1 MAFNKK
7 ARLRDNIEAIRLVF
21 SLDREKRQAT
31 PAEREILEAY
41 CGFGGI
47 KAVLSPA
54 DKPEDIQ
61 QWTKTDSE
69 LFPLVTEL
77 HEVLRS
83 ESKDTAEYNR
93 YVSSLK
99 NSVLSA
105 FYTPPKV
112 VDALA
117 AALKESGVEPV
128 RLLDPSAGTGIFSEA
143 IRQMTPG
150 CEATQFEKD
159 MLTGKILSHLNPTE
173 NVRIVGFENIEQRY
187 NGYFD
192 VAASNIPFGD
202 MRVFDPA
209 YSNAKDNAHRQAS
222 GTIHNYFFMKSVD
235 CVREGGLVAFIT
247 SQGVLNSEAN
257 RPVREWL
264 MQQCEPVSA
273 VRFPNNLFTDHAG
286 TEVGSDLIILQKKA
300 PGGELSERQHD
311 FINSRKLS
319 NGISVNNLFQTFN
332 RVIHDRVK
340 VGTDPYGKPAME
352 FTHSGGVGAI
362 ASELRGMLRE
372 DFSKHLDVEL
382 YRQHALQVE
391 QSEAQSR
398 DYVPT
403 AQDWQE
409 MGELME
415 QAREKN
421 RESFMQATP
430 EDYEQEQQNE
440 SASDLNPLWQAD
452 ELNPFWQTLEDD
464 WFPEEKEFRNKE
476 EQTVAETL
484 PKEDDPAITKEVPPE
499 IQAKPV
505 QSGIQT
511 SLNFDFSDPVPPPA
525 QTNEPTTEAKAV
537 ESAYSINNQPLISLY
552 DLFGLSEEERTQ
564 TKPRN
569 SRSRRRM
576 EIPQPKVKQQRKSS
590 KKEEDRPLE
599 WREELMLEARKKRQ
613 EAERQVKAE
622 NKADTQTA
630 YPVADARREEQLE
643 RLKQE
648 MEREERMK
656 PVPFAVP
663 EQGLPKHY
671 KEGSLVTNDD
681 NRIGYLRDI
690 NGFRPMFHPLELSPR
705 QQKRASLYIEIR
717 DTYHHLYLNE
727 ADTLRENPAL
737 RQMLNRL
744 YDDFT
749 EKFGNLNDPK
759 NLDLIKM
766 DAGGREILS
775 LERYREGKAVKA
787 DIFERPVAFNAN
799 EITHT
804 DNARDALAA
813 SLNKH
818 GTVNLEYMA
827 SLTGGTEESLLT
839 ELKGRVYF
847 NPLVGGYEVA
857 DKFIAGNV
865 VSKADEVQKFIDT
878 HPGHEAA
885 KESLVALQEAAPKPI
900 SFDELDFNFGERW
913 LPTGIYAAYASCLF
927 ETDVTV
933 TYASSRDE
941 FSLNARSRN
950 ANITEKYGVRSESRL
965 FDGVALMRHALHDT
979 TPEITKTVKQGDK
992 EVKVPDGQAIQLAN
1006 SKIDEMRNGF
1016 SDWLREQSPEFKDRL
1031 TTLYNSTFNCFA
1043 RPAYD
1048 GSHQTFPGLDLK
1060 ALGIDD
1066 LYRSQK
1072 DAVWMLKTNGG
1083 GICDHEVGAGKTLIM
1098 CAGAMEMKRLGLAN
1112 KPMIIALKANVHE
1125 IAQTFC
1131 TAYPNAKVLYP
1142 GKEDFTPAKRARIF
1156 NEMKNNN
1163 WDAVIMTHEQFG
1175 MIPQSPEVQ
1184 RDILQKEL
1192 DSVEENLE
1200 VLRNK
1205 GGEVSNFMRRGVE
1218 KRKTNLEARLKEI
1231 THQIDTRKDDAVD
1244 FRLMG
1249 VDHLFVDESHKFKN
1263 LTFTTR
1269 HDRVAGLGNSDG
1281 SQRALNMLFAVRT
1294 IQDRTGKDLGATF
1307 LSGTTISNSLTEL
1320 YLLFK
1325 YLRPKELERQGIN
1338 TFDAWAAIFAKKTKD
1353 YEFSVT
1359 NQIVQKERF
1368 RYFIKVPELAAFYS
1382 EITDFRTAK
1391 DIGIDRPEKNEIL
1404 HNIPPTPDQQDF
1416 IQKLMIFA
1424 KTGDATVLGR
1434 EPLTDSEDK
1443 ARMLIATDYARKMSL
1458 DMRLIDPQK
1467 YGDDIDNKA
1476 NHAAAVIAGYYKKY
1490 DAQKGTQ
1497 FVFSDLGT
1505 YKPDVWNPYS
1515 EIKNKLVTQYG
1526 IPPSEIRF
1534 IQEAGTEKSRK
1545 AMIKDMNEGK
1555 IRVLFG
1561 STEMLGTGV
1570 NAQQRCVAV
1579 HHLDQPWRPS
1589 DLTQRDGRA
1598 IRKGN
1603 EVAKLHADNK
1613 VDIILYAVEKSLDA
1627 YKFGL
1632 LHNKQLFI
1640 NQLKSNNMGNRT
1652 IDEGSMDEKSGMN
1665 FSEYV
1670 AILSGN
1676 TELLEKARLEK
1687 KITALESERRAFMQ
1701 GKSSTRF
1708 KLEDI
1713 MKSVESNKGF
1723 ITRIG
1728 KDVEAFNARVQVV
1741 DGTRLNPVKLD
1752 GFQPTDP
1759 VSIGKKLNEIADK
1772 ARTHGLSEP
1781 IGSLYGFTL
1790 LVKSETTVKDGFDL
1804 VQNRFF
1810 IKGEGEILYNYNH
1823 GHLAADP
1830 KTAAQNFLNAL
1841 DTMPALLEK
1850 YKTDNEKLMKDVPTL
1865 KAVVESPWKKEDEL
1879 KALKAEMTVME
1890 RKIEASLK
1898 PIEQSVGIMA
1908 GVPKEENKFVPMPD
1922 NLKNINALLGERAV
1936 IVRPSHGTP
1945 EKKGFKI

>member
-7 ARLRDNIEAIRLVF
+7 ARLQDNIEAIHLVF
-21 SLDREKRQAT
+21 SLDKEGRQAT
-31 PAEREILEAY
+31 PAERETLEAY

-47 KAVLSPA
+47 KAVLNPA
-54 DKPEDIQ
+54 DRPEDVQ
-61 QWTKTDSE
+61 HWTKTDSE
-69 LFPLVTEL
+69 LFPLVSEL
-77 HEVLRS
+77 HGVLRS
-83 ESKDTAEYNR
+83 GSENTAEYNR

-117 AALKESGVEPV
+117 AALKESGIEPV
-128 RLLDPSAGTGIFSEA
+128 RLLDPSAGTGVFSA
-143 IRQMTPG
+143 AVRLLNPC
-150 CEATQFEKD
+150 CETTQFEKD
-159 MLTGKILSHLNPTE
+159 MLTGKILSHLNPTG
-173 NVRIVGFENIEQRY
+173 NVRVEGFENIEPRY

-202 MRVFDPA
+202 VRVFDPA
-209 YSNAKDNAHRQAS
+209 YSNAKDDAHRQAN
-222 GTIHNYFFMKSVD
+222 GTIHNYFFMKGVD

-247 SQGVLNSEAN
+247 SQGVLNAETN

-264 MQQCEPVSA
+264 MERCEPVSA

-286 TEVGSDLIILQKKA
+286 TEVGSDLIILQRKTQHV
-300 PGGELSERQHD
+300 GFSQRQQD
-311 FINSRKLS
+311 FVDSRKLS
-319 NGISVNNLFQTFN
+319 NGISVGNLFQTFD
-332 RVIHDRVK
+332 RVIHDNVK

-362 ASELRGMLRE
+362 AAELRGMLRE
-372 DFSKHLDVEL
+372 DFSQYLDLEL
-382 YRQHALQVE
+382 YRQHVPQVE
-391 QSEAQSR
+391 QSAAQSMS
-398 DYVPT
+398 YEPKVET
-403 AQDWQE
+403 QE
-409 MGELME
+409 STQRSE
-415 QAREKN
+415 A
-421 RESFMQATP
+421 
-430 EDYEQEQQNE
+430 
-440 SASDLNPLWQAD
+440 
-452 ELNPFWQTLEDD
+452 
-464 WFPEEKEFRNKE
+464 
-476 EQTVAETL
+476 
-484 PKEDDPAITKEVPPE
+484 PPE
-499 IQAKPV
+499 KIEIETV
-505 QSGIQT
+505 QPGIQT
-511 SLNFDFSDPVPPPA
+511 SFTFDFSDPVPPPA
-525 QTNEPTTEAKAV
+525 QSKEPTAKVKAV
-537 ESAYSINNQPLISLY
+537 EPAYSINNQPLISLY
-552 DLFGLSEEERTQ
+552 DLFGLSAEERAQ
-564 TKPRN
+564 VKPKSNRP
-569 SRSRRRM
+569 RRRM
-576 EIPQPKVKQQRKSS
+576 EIPQS
-590 KKEEDRPLE
+590 KTGKREQKPQAPLD
-599 WREELMLEARKKRQ
+599 WREELMLQSRQ
-613 EAERQVKAE
+613 KEQQAKQEPTV
-622 NKADTQTA
+622 
-630 YPVADARREEQLE
+630 YPVANARKEEQLE
-643 RLKQE
+643 NLKRE
-648 MEREERMK
+648 MEREEQTK
-656 PVPFAVP
+656 PVPFVLP

-671 KEGSLVTNDD
+671 KEGSLVTDAD
-681 NRIGYLRDI
+681 NRIGYLRDL
-690 NGFRPMFHPLELSPR
+690 NGFRPMFHPLELLPR

-787 DIFERPVAFNAN
+787 DIFERPVAFNTQ
-799 EITHT
+799 EITHA

-818 GTVNLEYMA
+818 GMVDLGYMA
-827 SLTGGTEESLLT
+827 SLTGGTEENLLM
-839 ELKGRVYF
+839 ELKGKVYF
-847 NPLVGGYEVA
+847 NPLVGGYEIA

-865 VSKADEVQKFIDT
+865 ISKADEVQKFIDR
-878 HPGHEAA
+878 HPDHEAA
-885 KESLVALQEAAPKPI
+885 GESLAALREAIPKPI
-900 SFDELDFNFGERW
+900 AFDDLDFNFGERW
-913 LPTGIYAAYASCLF
+913 IPTGIYAAYASYLF
-927 ETDVTV
+927 ETDVKV
-933 TYASSRDE
+933 TYATSRDE
-941 FSLNARSRN
+941 FSIHASGKNAKIWDQY
-950 ANITEKYGVRSESRL
+950 AVRSENRL
-965 FDGVALMRHALHDT
+965 FDGIALMRHALHDT
-979 TPEITKTVKQGDK
+979 TPDITKTVMVGER

-1031 TTLYNSTFNCFA
+1031 ADLYNRMFNCFV
-1043 RPAYD
+1043 RPEYD
-1048 GSHQTFPGLDLK
+1048 GSHQVFPGLDLK

-1066 LYRSQK
+1066 LYKSQK

-1098 CAGAMEMKRLGLAN
+1098 CCGSMEMKRLGLAN

-1163 WDAVIMTHEQFG
+1163 WDAVILTHDQFG
-1175 MIPQSPEVQ
+1175 MIPQSPEIQ

-1200 VLRNK
+1200 VLRNQ
-1205 GGEVSNFMRRGVE
+1205 GREVSNYMLKGCQ
-1218 KRKTNLEARLKEI
+1218 KRQANLEARLKGI
-1231 THQIDTRKDDAVD
+1231 AHQIENRKDDAVD
-1244 FRLMG
+1244 FRRMG
-1249 VDHLFVDESHKFKN
+1249 IDHLFVDESHKFKN

-1269 HDRVAGLGNSDG
+1269 HDRVAGLGNSEG

-1294 IQDRTGKDLGATF
+1294 IQDRMGKDLGATF

-1325 YLRPKELERQGIN
+1325 YLRPNELERQGIN

-1404 HNIPPTPDQQDF
+1404 HNIPPTPDQQEF
-1416 IQKLMIFA
+1416 IQKLMAFA
-1424 KTGDATVLGR
+1424 KTGDATILGR
-1434 EPLTDSEDK
+1434 EPLSESEEK
-1443 ARMLIATDYARKMSL
+1443 AKMLIATDYARKMSL

-1467 YGDDIDNKA
+1467 YGDHIDNKA
-1476 NHAAAVIAGYYKKY
+1476 SHCAAVIAGYYKTY
-1490 DAQKGTQ
+1490 SSEKGTQ

-1505 YKPDVWNPYS
+1505 YKPDIWNPYS

-1545 AMIKDMNEGK
+1545 AIIKDMNEGK

-1570 NAQQRCVAV
+1570 NAQKRCVAV
-1579 HHLDQPWRPS
+1579 HHLDAPWRPS
-1589 DLTQRDGRA
+1589 DLEQRDGRA

-1603 EVAKLHADNK
+1603 EVAKLYADNK
-1613 VDIILYAVEKSLDA
+1613 VNVVIYAVEKSLDA

-1640 NQLKSNNMGNRT
+1640 NQLKNNNMGCRT

-1687 KITALESERRAFMQ
+1687 KIASLESERQAFVR
-1701 GKSSTRF
+1701 GKSSTRY
-1708 KLEDI
+1708 KLEGI
-1713 MKSVESNKGF
+1713 MQTVETNKSF
-1723 ITRIG
+1723 IARIS
-1728 KDVEAFNARVQVV
+1728 KDVESFNARVQIAP

-1752 GFQPTDP
+1752 GFAAADP
-1759 VSIGKKLNEIADK
+1759 VSVGKKLNEIADK

-1823 GHLAADP
+1823 GHMATDP
-1830 KTAAQNFLNAL
+1830 KTAANNFLNAL

-1865 KAVVESPWKKEDEL
+1865 KAVVESLWKKEDEL
-1879 KALKAEMTVME
+1879 KGLKSEMAVME

-1898 PIEQSVGIMA
+1898 PIEQGIGIMA
-1908 GVPKEENKFVPMPD
+1908 DVPKEDTKSFQMPEG
-1922 NLKNINALLGERAV
+1922 LRAAKEVMGDRLV
-1936 IVRPSHGTP
+1936 IARSSHGVP
-1945 EKKGFKI
+1945 EKKGLKI

>member
-1 MAFNKK
+1 MA
-7 ARLRDNIEAIRLVF
+7 F
-21 SLDREKRQAT
+21 SLDKEGRQAT
-31 PAEREILEAY
+31 LAEREILEAY

-47 KAVLSPA
+47 KAVLNPA
-54 DKPEDIQ
+54 DKPEGLQ
-61 QWTKTDSE
+61 HWTKTDSE
-69 LFPLVTEL
+69 LFPMVTEL
-77 HEVLRS
+77 HDILRI
-83 ESKDTAEYNR
+83 EAGNTPQYNR

-117 AALKESGVEPV
+117 AALKESGIEPV
-128 RLLDPSAGTGIFSEA
+128 RLLDPSAGTGIFSSA
-143 IRQMTPG
+143 VRQMAPG
-150 CEATQFEKD
+150 CETTQFEKD
-159 MLTGKILSHLNPTE
+159 MLTGKILSHLNPTG
-173 NVRIVGFENIEQRY
+173 NIRIEGFENIEARY

-192 VAASNIPFGD
+192 VTASNIPFGD
-202 MRVFDPA
+202 VAVFDPA
-209 YSNAKDNAHRQAS
+209 YLHIKDPAHKLAS
-222 GTIHNYFFMKSVD
+222 GTIHNYFFMKGVD

-264 MQQCEPVSA
+264 MERCEPISA
-273 VRFPNNLFTDHAG
+273 IRFPNNLFTDHAG
-286 TEVGSDLIILQKKA
+286 TEVGSDLIILQRKTKH
-300 PGGELSERQHD
+300 GGFSERQRD
-311 FINSRKLS
+311 FIDSRKLS
-319 NGISVNNLFQTFN
+319 NGISVNNLFQTFD
-332 RVIHDRVK
+332 RVIHDEVK

-362 ASELRGMLRE
+362 ATELRGMLRE
-372 DFSKHLDVEL
+372 DFSQHLDIQ
-382 YRQHALQVE
+382 YYQSHAQKIT
-391 QSEAQSR
+391 AQSQ
-398 DYVPT
+398 P
-403 AQDWQE
+403 
-409 MGELME
+409 
-415 QAREKN
+415 QAL
-421 RESFMQATP
+421 ATEEIKP
-430 EDYEQEQQNE
+430 Q
-440 SASDLNPLWQAD
+440 LNPDESRFPD
-452 ELNPFWQTLEDD
+452 ELDPFWQAIEDH
-464 WFPEEKEFRNKE
+464 WFPDEKEFWNKE
-476 EQTVAETL
+476 EQTVAGTL
-484 PKEDDPAITKEVPPE
+484 PKEDYPAIKKEPTPG
-499 IQAKPV
+499 IQEKAV
-505 QSGIQT
+505 QPIIQT
-511 SLNFDFSDPVPPPA
+511 SLSFDFSDPVPPPA
-525 QTNEPTTEAKAV
+525 QSQEPATEAKAV
-537 ESAYSINNQPLISLY
+537 EPAYSINNQPLISLY
-552 DLFGLSEEERTQ
+552 DLFGLSAEERTQ
-564 TKPRN
+564 VKSR
-569 SRSRRRM
+569 SKRSRRRM
-576 EIPQPKVKQQRKSS
+576 EISQPKQSKRESKSG
-590 KKEEDRPLE
+590 EPLD
-599 WREELMLEARKKRQ
+599 WREELILQSRQ
-613 EAERQVKAE
+613 KEQQIKQESTV
-622 NKADTQTA
+622 
-630 YPVADARREEQLE
+630 YPVADARKEEQLE
-643 RLKQE
+643 NLKRE
-648 MEREERMK
+648 MEREERTK
-656 PVPFAVP
+656 PVPFVLP

-671 KEGSLVTNDD
+671 KEGSLVTDAD
-681 NRIGYLRDI
+681 NRIGYLRDL
-690 NGFRPMFHPLELSPR
+690 NGFRPMFHPLELLPR

-787 DIFERPVAFNAN
+787 DIFERPVAFNTN
-799 EITHT
+799 EITHA
-804 DNARDALAA
+804 DNAQDALAA

-839 ELKGRVYF
+839 ELKGKVYF
-847 NPLVGGYEVA
+847 NPLVGGYEIA

-865 VSKADEVQKFIDT
+865 ISKADEVQKFIDS

-885 KESLVALQEAAPKPI
+885 VESLAALREATPKPI
-900 SFDELDFNFGERW
+900 DFDDLDFNFGERW
-913 LPTGIYAAYASCLF
+913 IPAGIYTAYASYLF
-927 ETDVTV
+927 ETDVKV

-941 FSLNARSRN
+941 FSIHASGKNAKIWDQY
-950 ANITEKYGVRSESRL
+950 AVRSENRL

-979 TPEITKTVKQGDK
+979 TPDITKTIKQGDK

-1031 TTLYNSTFNCFA
+1031 ATLYNRTFNCFV
-1043 RPAYD
+1043 RPEYD
-1048 GSHQTFPGLDLK
+1048 GSHQVFPGLDLK

-1066 LYRSQK
+1066 LYKSQK

-1083 GICDHEVGAGKTLIM
+1083 GICDHEVGAGKTLVM
-1098 CAGAMEMKRLGLAN
+1098 CCGAMEMKRLGLAN

-1142 GKEDFTPAKRARIF
+1142 GKEDFSPAKRARIF

-1175 MIPQSPEVQ
+1175 MIPQSPEIQ

-1200 VLRNK
+1200 VLRNQ
-1205 GGEVSNFMRRGVE
+1205 GREVSNFMLKGCQ
-1218 KRKTNLEARLKEI
+1218 KRQANLEARLKAI
-1231 THQIDTRKDDAVD
+1231 THQIENRKDDAVD
-1244 FRLMG
+1244 FRRMG
-1249 VDHLFVDESHKFKN
+1249 IDHLFVDESHKFKN

-1281 SQRALNMLFAVRT
+1281 SQRALNMLFALRT

-1325 YLRPKELERQGIN
+1325 YLRPNELERQGIN

-1404 HNIPPTPDQQDF
+1404 HNIPPTPDQQEF

-1424 KTGDATVLGR
+1424 KTGDATILGR
-1434 EPLTDSEDK
+1434 EPLSESEEK
-1443 ARMLIATDYARKMSL
+1443 AKMLIATDYARKMSL
-1458 DMRLIDPQK
+1458 DMRLIDSQK
-1467 YGDDIDNKA
+1467 YGDHIDNKA
-1476 NHAAAVIAGYYKKY
+1476 SHCAAVIAGYYKTY
-1490 DAQKGTQ
+1490 TPQKGTQ

-1505 YKPDVWNPYS
+1505 YKPDSWNPYS

-1526 IPPSEIRF
+1526 IPPSEVRF

-1570 NAQQRCVAV
+1570 NAQKRCIAI
-1579 HHLDQPWRPS
+1579 HHLDAPWRPS
-1589 DLTQRDGRA
+1589 DLEQRDGRG

-1603 EVAKLHADNK
+1603 EIAKLYADNK
-1613 VDIILYAVEKSLDA
+1613 VNVVIYAVEKSLDA

-1640 NQLKSNNMGNRT
+1640 RQLKNNNMGSRT

-1687 KITALESERRAFMQ
+1687 RIASLESERQAFVR
-1701 GKSSTRF
+1701 GKSSTRW
-1708 KLEDI
+1708 KLDEI
-1713 MKSVESNKGF
+1713 MKSVEANNGF
-1723 ITRIG
+1723 ITRIS
-1728 KDVEAFNARVQVV
+1728 KDVEAFNARVQTAS
-1741 DGTRLNPVKLD
+1741 DGTRLNPVKLE
-1752 GFQPTDP
+1752 GFAATDP
-1759 VSIGKKLNEIADK
+1759 VSVGKKLNEIADK
-1772 ARTHGLSEP
+1772 ARTHGLSET

-1804 VQNRFF
+1804 IQNRFF

-1823 GHLAADP
+1823 GHLATDP
-1830 KTAAQNFLNAL
+1830 KTAANNFLNAL

-1865 KAVVESPWKKEDEL
+1865 RSVVESTWKKEDEL
-1879 KALKAEMTVME
+1879 KELKSEMAVME

-1908 GVPKEENKFVPMPD
+1908 GIPKEDAKPFQLPEE
-1922 NLKNINALLGERAV
+1922 LRAAKEVMGDRLV
-1936 IVRPSHGTP
+1936 IARPSHGAP

>member
-7 ARLRDNIEAIRLVF
+7 AHLQDNIEAIRIAF
-21 SLDREKRQAT
+21 DLDKEGRQAT
-31 PAEREILEAY
+31 PAERETLEAY
-41 CGFGGI
+41 SGFGGI

-54 DKPEDIQ
+54 DKPEDVQ

-69 LFPLVTEL
+69 LFPLVSQL
-77 HEVLRS
+77 HGVLRS
-83 ESKDTAEYNR
+83 GSENTAEYNR

-117 AALKESGVEPV
+117 AALKESGIEPV

-143 IRQMTPG
+143 VRQLNPG
-150 CEATQFEKD
+150 CETTQFEKD
-159 MLTGKILSHLNPTE
+159 LLTGKILSHLNPTE
-173 NVRIVGFENIEQRY
+173 TVRIEGFENIEQRY

-202 MRVFDPA
+202 VRVFDPA

-222 GTIHNYFFMKSVD
+222 GTIHNYFFMKGVD

-264 MQQCEPVSA
+264 MQQAEPVSV

-300 PGGELSERQHD
+300 PGGELSERQRD
-311 FINSRKLS
+311 FIECRKLS
-319 NGISVNNLFQTFN
+319 NGISVNNLFQNFD
-332 RVIHDRVK
+332 RVIHDNVK

-362 ASELRGMLRE
+362 AAELRGMLRE
-372 DFSKHLDVEL
+372 DFSRHLDIQL
-382 YRQHALQVE
+382 YQEH
-391 QSEAQSR
+391 SPEAHTRKSTHQL
-398 DYVPT
+398 
-403 AQDWQE
+403 DWE
-409 MGELME
+409 ENSPGIDDLFSAEDLAETTIGEN
-415 QAREKN
+415 QQR
-421 RESFMQATP
+421 
-430 EDYEQEQQNE
+430 EQQE
-440 SASDLNPLWQAD
+440 EPAPSDLNPLWQAD
-452 ELNPFWQTLEDD
+452 ELDPFWQALEDD
-464 WFPEEKEFRNKE
+464 WFPDEKKEDHPAIKE
-476 EQTVAETL
+476 EPT
-484 PKEDDPAITKEVPPE
+484 PE
-499 IQAKPV
+499 IQEKPV
-505 QSGIQT
+505 SPGVQT

-537 ESAYSINNQPLISLY
+537 EPAYNIQNQPLISLY
-552 DLFGLSEEERTQ
+552 DLFGLSAEERTQ
-564 TKPRN
+564 VKPKN
-569 SRSRRRM
+569 NRSRRRM
-576 EIPQPKVKQQRKSS
+576 EIPQPKATQQRKSS
-590 KKEEDRPLE
+590 KKDDDRPLE
-599 WREELMLEARKKRQ
+599 WREEIMLEARKKRQ
-613 EAERQVKAE
+613 EAERQANAGSNAE
-622 NKADTQTA
+622 TKTDPKPV
-630 YPVADARREEQLE
+630 YPVADARKEEQLE

-648 MEREERMK
+648 QEREERMK

-663 EQGLPKHY
+663 QQGLPKHY

-681 NRIGYLRDI
+681 NRIGYLRDV
-690 NGFRPMFHPLELSPR
+690 NGFRPMFHPLSLTVP
-705 QQKRASLYIEIR
+705 QGKRASLYIEIR

-744 YDDFT
+744 YDDFSG
-749 EKFGNLNDPK
+749 KFGNLNDPK

-775 LERYREGKAVKA
+775 LERYREGKAIKA
-787 DIFERPVAFNAN
+787 DIFERPVAFNSQ

-818 GTVNLEYMA
+818 GAVDLEYMA
-827 SLTGGTEESLLT
+827 SLTAGTEENLLA

-865 VSKADEVQKFIDT
+865 ISKADEVQQFIDR
-878 HPGHEAA
+878 HPDHEAA
-885 KESLVALQEAAPKPI
+885 KESLAALQEAAPKPI
-900 SFDELDFNFGERW
+900 DFDDLDFNFGERW
-913 LPTGIYAAYASCLF
+913 IPAGIYAAYASYLF
-927 ETDVTV
+927 ETDVKV

-941 FSLNARSRN
+941 FSLNAYSRN
-950 ANITEKYGVRSESRL
+950 ANITEKYGVRSENRL

-979 TPEITKTVKQGDK
+979 TPEITKTVMQDGK
-992 EVKVPDGQAIQLAN
+992 EVKIPDGEKIQLAN
-1006 SKIDEMRNGF
+1006 SKIDEIRNGF
-1016 SDWLREQSPEFKDRL
+1016 TDWLREQSPEFKDRL
-1031 TTLYNSTFNCFA
+1031 TTLYNRTFNCFA
-1043 RPAYD
+1043 RPEYD

-1066 LYRSQK
+1066 LYKSQK

-1142 GKEDFTPAKRARIF
+1142 GKEDFTPANRARIF

-1175 MIPQSPEVQ
+1175 MIPQSPEIQ

-1218 KRKTNLEARLKEI
+1218 KRKTNLEARLKGI
-1231 THQIDTRKDDAVD
+1231 AHQISTRKDDAVD
-1244 FRLMG
+1244 FRRMG

-1416 IQKLMIFA
+1416 IQKLMVFA

-1434 EPLTDSEDK
+1434 EPLTESEDK

-1476 NHAAAVIAGYYKKY
+1476 SHAAAVIAGYYKTY
-1490 DAQKGTQ
+1490 TAQKGTQ

-1505 YKPDVWNPYS
+1505 YKPDIWNPCS

-1545 AMIKDMNEGK
+1545 AMIAAMNEGK

-1570 NAQQRCVAV
+1570 NAQKRCVAV
-1579 HHLDQPWRPS
+1579 HHLDAPWRPS
-1589 DLTQRDGRA
+1589 DLEQRDGRA

-1613 VDIILYAVEKSLDA
+1613 VDVVIYAVEKSLDA

-1640 NQLKSNNMGNRT
+1640 NQLKNNNMGSRT

-1687 KITALESERRAFMQ
+1687 KITALESERRAFTQ
-1701 GKSSTRF
+1701 GKSSTRY
-1708 KLEDI
+1708 KLEEI
-1713 MKSVESNKGF
+1713 MKSVETNKGF
-1723 ITRIG
+1723 IARIG

-1741 DGTRLNPVKLD
+1741 DGVRLNPVKLD
-1752 GFQPTDP
+1752 GFAATDP

-1823 GHLAADP
+1823 GYLANDP
-1830 KTAAQNFLNAL
+1830 KTATANFLNAL

-1879 KALKAEMTVME
+1879 KALKAEMVVME

-1936 IVRPSHGTP
+1936 IVRPAHGMP

>member
-7 ARLRDNIEAIRLVF
+7 AHLQDNIEAIRIAF
-21 SLDREKRQAT
+21 DLDKEGRQAT
-31 PAEREILEAY
+31 RDERETLEAY
-41 CGFGGI
+41 SGFGGI

-54 DKPEDIQ
+54 DKPEDVQ
-61 QWTKTDSE
+61 QWTKTDCE
-69 LFPLVTEL
+69 LFPLVSEL
-77 HEVLRS
+77 HGVLRS
-83 ESKDTAEYNR
+83 GSENTAEYNR

-117 AALKESGVEPV
+117 TALKESGIEPV
-128 RLLDPSAGTGIFSEA
+128 RMLDPSAGTGIFSEA
-143 IRQMTPG
+143 VRQLNPQ
-150 CEATQFEKD
+150 CETTQFEKD
-159 MLTGKILSHLNPTE
+159 LLTGKILSHLNPTE
-173 NVRIVGFENIEQRY
+173 TVRIEGFENIEPRY

-192 VAASNIPFGD
+192 IAASNIPFGD
-202 MRVFDPA
+202 VRVFDPA

-222 GTIHNYFFMKSVD
+222 GTIHNYFFMKGVD

-257 RPVREWL
+257 RPVRKWL
-264 MQQCEPVSA
+264 MQHAEPVSV

-286 TEVGSDLIILQKKA
+286 TEVGSDLIILQKKT
-300 PGGELSERQHD
+300 PGGELSQRQQD

-319 NGISVNNLFQTFN
+319 NGISVNNLFQSFD
-332 RVIHDRVK
+332 RVIHDNVK

-362 ASELRGMLRE
+362 AAELRGMLRE
-372 DFSKHLDVEL
+372 DFSKHLDIQL
-382 YRQHALQVE
+382 YQEHSL
-391 QSEAQSR
+391 EAHTRKSAHQL
-398 DYVPT
+398 
-403 AQDWQE
+403 DWE
-409 MGELME
+409 ENSPGIDDLISAEDLTE
-415 QAREKN
+415 TTVGKN
-421 RESFMQATP
+421 KQ
-430 EDYEQEQQNE
+430 QEQQEEPAPN
-440 SASDLNPLWQAD
+440 ALNPLWQAD
-452 ELNPFWQTLEDD
+452 ELDPFRQALEDD
-464 WFPEEKEFRNKE
+464 WFPDNKKVVDKQ
-476 EQTVAETL
+476 EQTVAEAL
-484 PKEDDPAITKEVPPE
+484 PKEEPAQEIKEQTVPPG
-499 IQAKPV
+499 V
-505 QSGIQT
+505 QT
-511 SLNFDFSDPVPPPA
+511 SLNFDFPESVPPPA
-525 QTNEPTTEAKAV
+525 QTNAPTSEAKAV
-537 ESAYSINNQPLISLY
+537 EPAYSINNQPLISLY
-552 DLFGLSEEERTQ
+552 DLFGLSAEERTQ
-564 TKPRN
+564 TKSRN

-576 EIPQPKVKQQRKSS
+576 EIPQPKEKQQRKSS
-590 KKEEDRPLE
+590 KKEDGRAPLE
-599 WREELMLEARKKRQ
+599 WREEIMLEARKKRQ
-613 EAERQVKAE
+613 EAERQAKAGSNAE
-622 NKADTQTA
+622 GKTDPKPV
-630 YPVADARREEQLE
+630 YPVFDARKEEQLE
-643 RLKQE
+643 KLKE
-648 MEREERMK
+648 ETEREERMK

-681 NRIGYLRDI
+681 NRIGYLRDV
-690 NGFRPMFHPLELSPR
+690 NGFRPMFHPLSLTVA
-705 QQKRASLYIEIR
+705 QGKRASLYIEIR
-717 DTYHHLYLNE
+717 DTYHHLYLTE

-737 RQMLNRL
+737 RGMLNRL

-749 EKFGNLNDPK
+749 EKYGNLNDAK

-787 DIFERPVAFNAN
+787 DIFERPVAFNSR

-818 GTVNLEYMA
+818 GAVNLEYMA

-865 VSKADEVQKFIDT
+865 ISKADEVQKFIDN

-885 KESLVALQEAAPKPI
+885 KESLAALQEAIPKPI
-900 SFDELDFNFGERW
+900 AFDELDFNFGERW
-913 LPTGIYAAYASCLF
+913 LPTGIYAAYASYLF
-927 ETDVTV
+927 ETDVKV
-933 TYASSRDE
+933 NYASSRDE
-941 FSLNARSRN
+941 FSLNAYSRN
-950 ANITEKYGVRSESRL
+950 ANITEKYGVRSENRL

-979 TPEITKTVKQGDK
+979 TPEITKTVTRDGK
-992 EVKVPDGQAIQLAN
+992 EVKIPDGEKIQLAN
-1006 SKIDEMRNGF
+1006 SKIDEIRNGF

-1031 TTLYNSTFNCFA
+1031 TTLYNRTFNCFA
-1043 RPAYD
+1043 RPEYD

-1066 LYRSQK
+1066 LYKSQK

-1175 MIPQSPEVQ
+1175 MIPQSPEIQ
-1184 RDILQKEL
+1184 RDILQKEF

-1218 KRKTNLEARLKEI
+1218 KRKTNLEARLKGI
-1231 THQIDTRKDDAVD
+1231 AHQIATRKDDAVD

-1416 IQKLMIFA
+1416 IQKLMVFA
-1424 KTGDATVLGR
+1424 KTGDATILGR
-1434 EPLTDSEDK
+1434 EPLSESEDK

-1467 YGDDIDNKA
+1467 YDDHIDNKA
-1476 NHAAAVIAGYYKKY
+1476 NHAAAMIAKYYKDY
-1490 DAQKGTQ
+1490 SAQKGTQ

-1505 YKPDVWNPYS
+1505 YKPDIWNPYS

-1545 AMIKDMNEGK
+1545 AMIAAMNEGK

-1579 HHLDQPWRPS
+1579 HHLDAPWRPS
-1589 DLTQRDGRA
+1589 DLEQRDGRA

-1613 VDIILYAVEKSLDA
+1613 VDVVIYAVEKSLDA

-1640 NQLKSNNMGNRT
+1640 NQLKNNNMGSRT

-1701 GKSSTRF
+1701 GKSSTRY
-1708 KLEDI
+1708 KLEEI
-1713 MKSVESNKGF
+1713 MKSVETNKGF
-1723 ITRIG
+1723 IVRIG
-1728 KDVEAFNARVQVV
+1728 KDVEAFNSRVQVV

-1752 GFQPTDP
+1752 GFAATDP
-1759 VSIGKKLNEIADK
+1759 VSVGKKLNEIADK
-1772 ARTHGLSEP
+1772 ARTHGLSKP

-1823 GHLAADP
+1823 GYMASDP
-1830 KTAAQNFLNAL
+1830 KTAAANFLNAL

-1879 KALKAEMTVME
+1879 KGLKQEMVVME

-1898 PIEQSVGIMA
+1898 PIEQSIGIMA
-1908 GVPKEENKFVPMPD
+1908 GVPKEDGKHVAMPD
-1922 NLKNINALLGERAV
+1922 NLKTIKAIMGERAV
-1936 IVRPSHGTP
+1936 IVRPANGIP
-1945 EKKGFKI
+1945 EKKGLKI

>member
-7 ARLRDNIEAIRLVF
+7 THLRDNIEAIRLAF
-21 SLDREKRQAT
+21 SLDKEGRQAT
-31 PAEREILEAY
+31 PAERETLAAY
-41 CGFGGI
+41 SGFGGI
-47 KAVLSPA
+47 KAVLNPA
-54 DKPEDIQ
+54 DKPEDVQ
-61 QWTKTDSE
+61 HWTKTDSE
-69 LFPLVTEL
+69 LFPLVTQL
-77 HEVLRS
+77 HDVLRLGAGN
-83 ESKDTAEYNR
+83 EPQYNR
-93 YVSSLK
+93 YISSIK

-117 AALKESGVEPV
+117 TALKESGVEPV
-128 RLLDPSAGTGIFSEA
+128 RMLDPSAGTGIFSDA
-143 IRQMTPG
+143 IRQMAPG
-150 CEATQFEKD
+150 CETTQFEKD

-173 NVRIVGFENIEQRY
+173 NVRIEGFENIEPRY

-202 MRVFDPA
+202 VAVFDPA
-209 YSNAKDNAHRQAS
+209 YLYSKDPAHKLAS
-222 GTIHNYFFMKSVD
+222 GTIHNYFLMKGVD
-235 CVREGGLVAFIT
+235 CIREGGLVAFIT

-264 MQQCEPVSA
+264 MERCEPVSTI
-273 VRFPNNLFTDHAG
+273 RFPNNLFIDHAG
-286 TEVGSDLIILQKKA
+286 TEVGSDLIILQRKTQR
-300 PGGELSERQHD
+300 GGFSGRQQD
-311 FINSRKLS
+311 FIGSRKLS
-319 NGISVNNLFQTFN
+319 NGISVGNLFQTFD
-332 RVIHDRVK
+332 RVIHDNVK
-340 VGTDPYGKPAME
+340 VGTNPYGKPAME

-362 ASELRGMLRE
+362 AAELRRMLRE
-372 DFSKHLDVEL
+372 DFSQHLDMEL
-382 YRQHALQVE
+382 YRQHARQKE
-391 QSEAQSR
+391 QSAAQSPG
-398 DYVPT
+398 YEPT

-409 MGELME
+409 MGDLQAQAHEKDQEL
-415 QAREKN
+415 
-421 RESFMQATP
+421 FMQARP
-430 EDYEQEQQNE
+430 EDYRR
-440 SASDLNPLWQAD
+440 
-452 ELNPFWQTLEDD
+452 
-464 WFPEEKEFRNKE
+464 EE
-476 EQTVAETL
+476 
-484 PKEDDPAITKEVPPE
+484 PIPE
-499 IQAKPV
+499 IQEKTGQP
-505 QSGIQT
+505 GMQT
-511 SLNFDFSDPVPPPA
+511 SLNFDFSDPVAPPA
-525 QTNEPTTEAKAV
+525 QSQEPMAEAKTV
-537 ESAYSINNQPLISLY
+537 EPAYSINNQPLISLY
-552 DLFGLSEEERTQ
+552 DLFGLSAEERTQ
-564 TKPRN
+564 ANPRRSN
-569 SRSRRRM
+569 RSRRRM
-576 EIPQPKVKQQRKSS
+576 EIPQPKTGKREQKPQA
-590 KKEEDRPLE
+590 PLD
-599 WREELMLEARKKRQ
+599 WREELILQSRQ
-613 EAERQVKAE
+613 NEQQAKQ
-622 NKADTQTA
+622 DSTI
-630 YPVADARREEQLE
+630 YPVADARKEEQLE
-643 RLKQE
+643 NLKRE
-648 MEREERMK
+648 MEREERTK
-656 PVPFAVP
+656 PVPFVLP
-663 EQGLPKHY
+663 DQGLPKHY
-671 KEGSLVTNDD
+671 KEGSLVTDAD
-681 NRIGYLRDI
+681 NRIGYLRDLE
-690 NGFRPMFHPLELSPR
+690 GFRPMFHPLELSLQ

-766 DAGGREILS
+766 DTGGREILS

-787 DIFERPVAFNAN
+787 DIFERPVAFNTR
-799 EITHT
+799 EITHA

-818 GTVNLEYMA
+818 GVVNLEYMA
-827 SLTGGTEESLLT
+827 SLTGGTEENLLT
-839 ELKGRVYF
+839 ELKGKVYF
-847 NPLVGGYEVA
+847 NPLVGGYEIA
-857 DKFIAGNV
+857 DKFISGNV
-865 VSKADEVQKFIDT
+865 ISKADEVQKFIDR
-878 HPGHEAA
+878 HPDHKAA
-885 KESLVALQEAAPKPI
+885 DESLAALREAMPKPI
-900 SFDELDFNFGERW
+900 AFDDLDFNFGERW
-913 LPTGIYAAYASCLF
+913 IPTGIYAAYASYLF
-927 ETDVTV
+927 ETNVTV
-933 TYASSRDE
+933 NYASSRDE
-941 FSLNARSRN
+941 FSIHASGKNAKIWDQY
-950 ANITEKYGVRSESRL
+950 AVKSESRL
-965 FDGVALMRHALHDT
+965 FDGIALMRHALHDT
-979 TPEITKTVKQGDK
+979 TPDITKTVIVGER

-1016 SDWLREQSPEFKDRL
+1016 SDWLHEQSPEFKDRL
-1031 TTLYNSTFNCFA
+1031 ADLYNRTFNCFV
-1043 RPAYD
+1043 RPEYD
-1048 GSHQTFPGLDLK
+1048 GSHQVFPGLDLK

-1066 LYRSQK
+1066 LYKSQK

-1098 CAGAMEMKRLGLAN
+1098 CCGAMEMKRLGLAN

-1163 WDAVIMTHEQFG
+1163 WDAVILTHEQFG
-1175 MIPQSPEVQ
+1175 MIPQSPEIQ

-1200 VLRNK
+1200 VLRNQ
-1205 GGEVSNFMRRGVE
+1205 GREVSNFMLKGCQ
-1218 KRKTNLEARLKEI
+1218 KRQANLEARLKGI
-1231 THQIDTRKDDAVD
+1231 THQIESRKDDAVD

-1249 VDHLFVDESHKFKN
+1249 IDHLFVDESHKFKN

-1269 HDRVAGLGNSDG
+1269 HDRVAGLGNSEG

-1294 IQDRTGKDLGATF
+1294 IQDRTNKDLGATF

-1404 HNIPPTPDQQDF
+1404 HNIPPTPDQQEF
-1416 IQKLMIFA
+1416 IQKLMAFA
-1424 KTGDATVLGR
+1424 KTGDATILGR
-1434 EPLTDSEDK
+1434 EPLSESEEK
-1443 ARMLIATDYARKMSL
+1443 AKMLIATDYARKMSL

-1467 YGDDIDNKA
+1467 YDDHIDNKA
-1476 NHAAAVIAGYYKKY
+1476 SHCAAVIAGYYKTY
-1490 DAQKGTQ
+1490 TAQKGTQ

-1505 YKPDVWNPYS
+1505 YKPDIWNPYS

-1526 IPPSEIRF
+1526 IPASEIRF

-1570 NAQQRCVAV
+1570 NAQQRCIAI
-1579 HHLDQPWRPS
+1579 HHLDAPWRPS
-1589 DLTQRDGRA
+1589 DLEQRDGRG

-1603 EVAKLHADNK
+1603 EIAKLYADNK
-1613 VDIILYAVEKSLDA
+1613 VDVVIYAVEKSLDA

-1640 NQLKSNNMGNRT
+1640 NQLKNNNMGSRT

-1687 KITALESERRAFMQ
+1687 KIVSLESERQAFVR
-1701 GKSSTRF
+1701 GKSSTRW
-1708 KLEDI
+1708 KLEEI
-1713 MKSVESNKGF
+1713 MKSVEANNGF
-1723 ITRIG
+1723 ITRIS
-1728 KDVEAFNARVQVV
+1728 KDVEAFNVRVQTAP

-1752 GFQPTDP
+1752 GFAATDP
-1759 VSIGKKLNEIADK
+1759 VSVGKKLNEIADK

-1823 GHLAADP
+1823 GHIAADP
-1830 KTAAQNFLNAL
+1830 KTAAANFLNAL

-1850 YKTDNEKLMKDVPTL
+1850 YKTDNEKLMKDVPVL
-1865 KAVVESPWKKEDEL
+1865 KAVVESLWKKEDEL
-1879 KALKAEMTVME
+1879 KELKAEMVVME
-1890 RKIEASLK
+1890 HKIEASLK

-1908 GVPKEENKFVPMPD
+1908 GIPKEDAKSFQMPEG
-1922 NLKNINALLGERAV
+1922 LRAAKEV
-1936 IVRPSHGTP
+1936 MGDRLIIVRPSHGVP

>member
-7 ARLRDNIEAIRLVF
+7 ARLRDNIEAIRIAF
-21 SLDREKRQAT
+21 DLDKEGRQAT
-31 PAEREILEAY
+31 LAERESLEAY

-54 DKPEDIQ
+54 EKREDVQ

-77 HEVLRS
+77 HGLLRS
-83 ESKDTAEYNR
+83 GSENTAEYNR

-117 AALKESGVEPV
+117 AALKESGVNPV
-128 RLLDPSAGTGIFSEA
+128 RLLDPSAGTGVFFEA
-143 IRQMTPG
+143 IQQLNPR

-159 MLTGKILSHLNPTE
+159 LLTGKILSHLNPAE
-173 NVRIVGFENIEQRY
+173 NVRIEGFENIESRY

-192 VAASNIPFGD
+192 VAVSNIPFGD
-202 MRVFDPA
+202 VRVFDPA
-209 YSNAKDNAHRQAS
+209 YSNAKDDAHRQAS

-235 CVREGGLVAFIT
+235 CVREGGLIAFIT
-247 SQGVLNSEAN
+247 SQGVLNSETN

-264 MQQCEPVSA
+264 MERCNPVS
-273 VRFPNNLFTDHAG
+273 VIRFPNNLFTDHAG

-300 PGGELSERQHD
+300 PGGELSERQQD

-319 NGISVNNLFQTFN
+319 NGISVNNLLQSFE
-332 RVIHDRVK
+332 RVIHTDVQ
-340 VGTDPYGKPAME
+340 VGTDLYGKPGIE

-362 ASELRGMLRE
+362 AAELRGMLRE
-372 DFSKHLDVEL
+372 DFSKHLDLQL
-382 YRQHALQVE
+382 YQEHSPEVLTRKSTHQ
-391 QSEAQSR
+391 
-398 DYVPT
+398 
-403 AQDWQE
+403 QDWEENSQ
-409 MGELME
+409 GI
-415 QAREKN
+415 
-421 RESFMQATP
+421 
-430 EDYEQEQQNE
+430 D
-440 SASDLNPLWQAD
+440 DLD
-452 ELNPFWQTLEDD
+452 PFWQEIEDH
-464 WFPEEKEFRNKE
+464 WFSDEKEFWNKK
-476 EQTVAETL
+476 EQTVSI
-484 PKEDDPAITKEVPPE
+484 KEESTPE
-499 IQAKPV
+499 IQEKPV
-505 QSGIQT
+505 QQGIQG

-537 ESAYSINNQPLISLY
+537 EPAYNIQNQPLISLY
-552 DLFGLSEEERTQ
+552 DLFGLSAEERTQ
-564 TKPRN
+564 NK
-569 SRSRRRM
+569 SRYSHSRCRM
-576 EIPQPKVKQQRKSS
+576 EIPQPKAMQQRKSLN
-590 KKEEDRPLE
+590 EDDDRPLE
-599 WREELMLEARKKRQ
+599 WREEIMLEARKKRQ
-613 EAERQVKAE
+613 EAEKQAKTGNKAE
-622 NKADTQTA
+622 TKTDPKPV
-630 YPVADARREEQLE
+630 YPVFDARKEEQLE
-643 RLKQE
+643 RLREEQA
-648 MEREERMK
+648 REERMK

-690 NGFRPMFHPLELSPR
+690 NGFRPMFHPLSMTVA
-705 QQKRASLYIEIR
+705 QGKRASLYIEIR
-717 DTYHHLYLNE
+717 DTYDHLYLNE

-749 EKFGNLNDPK
+749 GKFGKLNDPK

-799 EITHT
+799 EITHA

-818 GTVNLEYMA
+818 GTVDLTYMS

-839 ELKGRVYF
+839 ELKGKVYF

-865 VSKADEVQKFIDT
+865 ISKADEVQTFIDN
-878 HPGHEAA
+878 HLG
-885 KESLVALQEAAPKPI
+885 QEAAMESLAALREATPKPI
-900 SFDELDFNFGERW
+900 AFDELDFNFGERW
-913 LPTGIYAAYASCLF
+913 LPTGIYAAYASYLF

-950 ANITEKYGVRSESRL
+950 ANITEKFGVRGESRL

-979 TPEITKTVKQGDK
+979 TPEITKTIKEGDK

-1006 SKIDEMRNGF
+1006 SKIDEIRNGF

-1031 TTLYNSTFNCFA
+1031 TTLYNRTFNCFA
-1043 RPAYD
+1043 RPEYD

-1066 LYRSQK
+1066 LYKSQK

-1083 GICDHEVGAGKTLIM
+1083 GICDHEVGAGKTLVM
-1098 CAGAMEMKRLGLAN
+1098 CCGAMEMKRLALVN

-1131 TAYPNAKVLYP
+1131 TAYPDAKVLYP

-1175 MIPQSPEVQ
+1175 MIPQSPEIQ

-1218 KRKTNLEARLKEI
+1218 KRKTNLEVRLKGI
-1231 THQIDTRKDDAVD
+1231 VHQIATRKDDAVD

-1249 VDHLFVDESHKFKN
+1249 IDHLFVDESHKFKN

-1416 IQKLMIFA
+1416 IQKLMVFA

-1434 EPLTDSEDK
+1434 EPLSDSEDK

-1476 NHAAAVIAGYYKKY
+1476 NHAAAVIAGYYQKY
-1490 DAQKGTQ
+1490 GAHKGTQ

-1505 YKPDVWNPYS
+1505 YRPDIWNPYS

-1526 IPPSEIRF
+1526 IQPSEIRF

-1570 NAQQRCVAV
+1570 NAQKRCVAV
-1579 HHLDQPWRPS
+1579 HHLDQPWVRH
-1589 DLTQRDGRA
+1589 
-1598 IRKGN
+1598 
-1603 EVAKLHADNK
+1603 EVA
-1613 VDIILYAVEKSLDA
+1613 
-1627 YKFGL
+1627 
-1632 LHNKQLFI
+1632 
-1640 NQLKSNNMGNRT
+1640 
-1652 IDEGSMDEKSGMN
+1652 
-1665 FSEYV
+1665 
-1670 AILSGN
+1670 
-1676 TELLEKARLEK
+1676 
-1687 KITALESERRAFMQ
+1687 
-1701 GKSSTRF
+1701 
-1708 KLEDI
+1708 
-1713 MKSVESNKGF
+1713 
-1723 ITRIG
+1723 
-1728 KDVEAFNARVQVV
+1728 
-1741 DGTRLNPVKLD
+1741 
-1752 GFQPTDP
+1752 
-1759 VSIGKKLNEIADK
+1759 
-1772 ARTHGLSEP
+1772 
-1781 IGSLYGFTL
+1781 
-1790 LVKSETTVKDGFDL
+1790 
-1804 VQNRFF
+1804 
-1810 IKGEGEILYNYNH
+1810 
-1823 GHLAADP
+1823 
-1830 KTAAQNFLNAL
+1830 
-1841 DTMPALLEK
+1841 
-1850 YKTDNEKLMKDVPTL
+1850 
-1865 KAVVESPWKKEDEL
+1865 
-1879 KALKAEMTVME
+1879 
-1890 RKIEASLK
+1890 
-1898 PIEQSVGIMA
+1898 
-1908 GVPKEENKFVPMPD
+1908 
-1922 NLKNINALLGERAV
+1922 
-1936 IVRPSHGTP
+1936 
-1945 EKKGFKI
+1945 

>member
-21 SLDREKRQAT
+21 SLEKEGRQAT
-31 PAEREILEAY
+31 SAERETLEKF

-54 DKPEDIQ
+54 DKPEDVQ

-69 LFPLVTEL
+69 LFPLVMEL

-83 ESKDTAEYNR
+83 GSKDAAEYNR

-112 VDALA
+112 VDALV
-117 AALKESGVEPV
+117 AALKESGISPV
-128 RLLDPSAGTGIFSEA
+128 RLLDPSAGTGAFSES
-143 IRQMTPG
+143 IKLMNPG
-150 CEATQFEKD
+150 CEAINFEKD

-173 NVRIVGFENIEQRY
+173 KVRIEGFENIESRY

-202 MRVFDPA
+202 VRVFDPA
-209 YSNAKDNAHRQAS
+209 YSNAKDDAHRQAS
-222 GTIHNYFFMKSVD
+222 GTIHNYFFMKGVD

-264 MQQCEPVSA
+264 MERCEPVSA

-300 PGGELSERQHD
+300 AGGELSEQQKD
-311 FINSRKLS
+311 FIESRKLS
-319 NGISVNNLFQTFN
+319 NGISVNNLFQNFD
-332 RVIHDRVK
+332 RVIHDNVK

-362 ASELRGMLRE
+362 AAQLRGMLRE
-372 DFSKHLDVEL
+372 DFSQHLDLQYYQEHSPEAHTRKSTHEL
-382 YRQHALQVE
+382 
-391 QSEAQSR
+391 
-398 DYVPT
+398 
-403 AQDWQE
+403 DWE
-409 MGELME
+409 ENSLDIDDLFSAE
-415 QAREKN
+415 DLAETTIT
-421 RESFMQATP
+421 ESKQP
-430 EDYEQEQQNE
+430 E
-440 SASDLNPLWQAD
+440 
-452 ELNPFWQTLEDD
+452 QTLT
-464 WFPEEKEFRNKE
+464 P
-476 EQTVAETL
+476 
-484 PKEDDPAITKEVPPE
+484 
-499 IQAKPV
+499 
-505 QSGIQT
+505 GIQT
-511 SLNFDFSDPVPPPA
+511 SLNFDFSEPVPPPA
-525 QTNEPTTEAKAV
+525 QSKEPSTEAKVV
-537 ESAYSINNQPLISLY
+537 EPAYSINNQPLISLY
-552 DLFGLSEEERTQ
+552 DLFGLTAEERTQ
-564 TKPRN
+564 ANPRN

-576 EIPQPKVKQQRKSS
+576 EIPQPKAKQQRKAP
-590 KKEEDRPLE
+590 KKENDRTPLD
-599 WREELMLEARKKRQ
+599 WREELILEANKKRK
-613 EAERQVKAE
+613 EAEAQAKAE
-622 NKADTQTA
+622 TQPPV
-630 YPVADARREEQLE
+630 YPIADARKEEQLE
-643 RLKQE
+643 RLREEQAQ
-648 MEREERMK
+648 EERMK

-663 EQGLPKHY
+663 EQGMPKHY

-681 NRIGYLRDI
+681 NRIGYLREV
-690 NGFRPMFHPLELSPR
+690 NGFRPMFHPLSLTVP
-705 QQKRASLYIEIR
+705 QGKRASLYIEIR

-749 EKFGNLNDPK
+749 EKYGNLNDAK

-787 DIFERPVAFNAN
+787 DIFERPVAFNSQ
-799 EITHT
+799 EITHA

-818 GTVNLEYMA
+818 GAVDLGYMVQ
-827 SLTGGTEESLLT
+827 LTGGTEENLLT
-839 ELKGRVYF
+839 ELKGKVYF
-847 NPLVGGYEVA
+847 NPLVGNYEVA

-865 VSKADEVQKFIDT
+865 ISKAEEVQQFIDR
-878 HPGHEAA
+878 HPDHEAA
-885 KESLVALQEAAPKPI
+885 KESLTALQEATPKPI
-900 SFDELDFNFGERW
+900 DFDELDFNFGERW
-913 LPTGIYAAYASCLF
+913 IPTGIYAAYASYLF
-927 ETDVTV
+927 ETDVKIN
-933 TYASSRDE
+933 YASSRDE
-941 FSLNARSRN
+941 FSLNAYSRN
-950 ANITEKYGVRSESRL
+950 ANITEKYGVRSENRL

-979 TPEITKTVKQGDK
+979 TPEITKTVKEGDR

-1006 SKIDEMRNGF
+1006 SKIDEIRNGF
-1016 SDWLREQSPEFKDRL
+1016 TDWLQGQSPEFKDRL
-1031 TTLYNSTFNCFA
+1031 TILYNRTFNCFA
-1043 RPAYD
+1043 RPEYD

-1060 ALGIDD
+1060 ALGIND
-1066 LYRSQK
+1066 LYKSQK

-1083 GICDHEVGAGKTLIM
+1083 GICDHEVGAGKTLII

-1175 MIPQSPEVQ
+1175 MIPQSPEIQ

-1218 KRKTNLEARLKEI
+1218 KRKTNLEARLKGI
-1231 THQIDTRKDDAVD
+1231 AHQIATRKDDAVD

-1249 VDHLFVDESHKFKN
+1249 IDHLFVDESHKFKN

-1416 IQKLMIFA
+1416 IQKLMVFA

-1434 EPLTDSEDK
+1434 EPLSESEDK

-1467 YGDDIDNKA
+1467 YDDHIDNKA
-1476 NHAAAVIAGYYKKY
+1476 SHAAAVIAEYYKTY
-1490 DAQKGTQ
+1490 TAQKGTQ

-1505 YKPDVWNPYS
+1505 YKPDIWNPYS

-1545 AMIKDMNEGK
+1545 AMIRDMNEGK

-1570 NAQQRCVAV
+1570 NAQQRCVAI
-1579 HHLDQPWRPS
+1579 HHLDAPWRPS
-1589 DLTQRDGRA
+1589 DLEQRDGRG

-1603 EVAKLHADNK
+1603 EIAKLYADNK
-1613 VDIILYAVEKSLDA
+1613 VDVIIYAVEKSLDA

-1640 NQLKSNNMGNRT
+1640 NQLKNNNLGSRT

-1687 KITALESERRAFMQ
+1687 KITALESERRAFTQ

-1708 KLEDI
+1708 KLEEI
-1713 MKSVESNKGF
+1713 MKSVETNKGF
-1723 ITRIG
+1723 IARIG
-1728 KDVEAFNARVQVV
+1728 KDVEAFNARVQAAP
-1741 DGTRLNPVKLD
+1741 DGTRLNPVRLD
-1752 GFQPTDP
+1752 GLAVGDP
-1759 VSIGKKLNEIADK
+1759 VSVGKKLNEIADK

-1823 GHLAADP
+1823 GHIASDP
-1830 KTAAQNFLNAL
+1830 KTAAANFLNAL

-1865 KAVVESPWKKEDEL
+1865 KMVVESPWKKEDEL
-1879 KALKAEMTVME
+1879 KALKAEMVVME
-1890 RKIEASLK
+1890 RRIGESLK

-1908 GVPKEENKFVPMPD
+1908 GVPKEENKFTPMPD

-1936 IVRPSHGTP
+1936 IVRPAHGAP

>member
-7 ARLRDNIEAIRLVF
+7 AHLRDNIEAIRIAF
-21 SLDREKRQAT
+21 DLDREGRT
-31 PAEREILEAY
+31 PTPSERETLEAY
-41 CGFGGI
+41 SGFGGI
-47 KAVLSPA
+47 KAVLNPA
-54 DKPEDIQ
+54 DKPEDVQ
-61 QWTKTDSE
+61 HWTKTDSE

-77 HEVLRS
+77 HGVLKNGS
-83 ESKDTAEYNR
+83 ENTAEYNR

-128 RLLDPSAGTGIFSEA
+128 RLLDPSAGTGIFTDA
-143 IRQMTPG
+143 FKQLTPG
-150 CEATQFEKD
+150 CEAICFEKD
-159 MLTGKILSHLNPTE
+159 LLTGKILSHLNPAET
-173 NVRIVGFENIEQRY
+173 VRIEGFENIEARY

-202 MRVFDPA
+202 VRVFDPA
-209 YSNAKDNAHRQAS
+209 YHNAKDAAHRQAS
-222 GTIHNYFFMKSVD
+222 GTIHNYFFMKGVD
-235 CVREGGLVAFIT
+235 CIREGGLVAFLT

-264 MQQCEPVSA
+264 MQRCDPVS
-273 VRFPNNLFTDHAG
+273 VIRFPNNLFTNFAG
-286 TEVGSDLIILQKKA
+286 TGVGSDLIVLQKK
-300 PGGELSERQHD
+300 ELQVEFAAGKKLWEQRRRD
-311 FINSRKLS
+311 FIECRKLS
-319 NGISVNNLFQTFN
+319 NGIPVNNLFQNFE
-332 RVIHDRVK
+332 RVIHDEVK

-352 FTHSGGVGAI
+352 FTHSGGEGAI
-362 ASELRGMLRE
+362 AAGLRGMLRE
-372 DFSKHLDVEL
+372 DFSKRLDVEL
-382 YRQHALQVE
+382 YRKHATQVE
-391 QSEAQSR
+391 QSAAQSHGYR
-398 DYVPT
+398 PT
-403 AQDWQE
+403 AQDWRE
-409 MGELME
+409 MGEMME
-415 QAREKN
+415 QAHEKDREL
-421 RESFMQATP
+421 FMQASP
-430 EDYEQEQQNE
+430 EDFSERKSTHQLDWEENSLGFDDLF
-440 SASDLNPLWQAD
+440 SA
-452 ELNPFWQTLEDD
+452 ED
-464 WFPEEKEFRNKE
+464 F
-476 EQTVAETL
+476 AE
-484 PKEDDPAITKEVPPE
+484 PAITENKQPEQPLPPG
-499 IQAKPV
+499 V
-505 QSGIQT
+505 QT
-511 SLNFDFSDPVPPPA
+511 SLNFDFSDPVPSPA
-525 QTNEPTTEAKAV
+525 PSKEPTAEAVAV
-537 ESAYSINNQPLISLY
+537 EPAYNIQNQSLISLY
-552 DLFGLSEEERTQ
+552 DLFGLSAEERTQ
-564 TKPRN
+564 SKPRN

-576 EIPQPKVKQQRKSS
+576 EIPQPKMGQRKSS
-590 KKEEDRPLE
+590 KKEDDRAPLD
-599 WREELMLEARKKRQ
+599 WREELILEANKKRK
-613 EAERQVKAE
+613 EAQAKAE
-622 NKADTQTA
+622 NQTEA
-630 YPVADARREEQLE
+630 QPPVYPVADARKEEQLE
-643 RLKQE
+643 NLKRE

-656 PVPFAVP
+656 PVPFTVP
-663 EQGLPKHY
+663 QQGLPKHY
-671 KEGSLVTNDD
+671 KEGTLVTNAD

-690 NGFRPMFHPLELSPR
+690 AGFRPMFHPLELSPH

-749 EKFGNLNDPK
+749 DKFGNLNDPK

-766 DAGGREILS
+766 DSGGREILS

-787 DIFERPVAFNAN
+787 DIFERPVAFNAQ
-799 EITHT
+799 EITHA

-818 GTVNLEYMA
+818 GTVDLEYMA
-827 SLTGGTEESLLT
+827 SLTGGTADGLLS
-839 ELKGRVYF
+839 ELKSKVYF
-847 NPLVGGYEVA
+847 NPLMGGYEIS

-865 VSKADEVQKFIDT
+865 ISKADEVQKFIDC

-885 KESLVALQEAAPKPI
+885 KESLEALREATPKPI
-900 SFDELDFNFGERW
+900 AFDDLDFNFGERW
-913 LPTGIYAAYASCLF
+913 IPTGIYAAYASYLF
-927 ETDVTV
+927 ETDVKIN
-933 TYASSRDE
+933 YAASRDE
-941 FSLNARSRN
+941 FSIHAAGKNAKIWDQY
-950 ANITEKYGVRSESRL
+950 AVRSENRL
-965 FDGVALMRHALHDT
+965 FDGVALMRHAMHDT
-979 TPEITKTVKQGDK
+979 TPDITKTVKMGDK

-1006 SKIDEMRNGF
+1006 SKIDEMRTGF

-1031 TTLYNSTFNCFA
+1031 AGLYNRTFNCFV
-1043 RPAYD
+1043 RPEYD
-1048 GSHQTFPGLDLK
+1048 GSHQSLPGLDLK

-1066 LYRSQK
+1066 LYKSQK

-1083 GICDHEVGAGKTLIM
+1083 GICDHEVGAGKTLVM
-1098 CAGAMEMKRLGLAN
+1098 CCGAMEMKRLGLAG

-1131 TAYPNAKVLYP
+1131 TAYPDAKVLYP
-1142 GKEDFTPAKRARIF
+1142 GKEDFTPANRARIF
-1156 NEMKNNN
+1156 NDMKNNN
-1163 WDAVIMTHEQFG
+1163 WDAVILTHEQFG
-1175 MIPQSPEVQ
+1175 MIPQSPEIQ

-1192 DSVEENLE
+1192 NSVEENLE
-1200 VLRNK
+1200 VLR
-1205 GGEVSNFMRRGVE
+1205 GQGREVSNYMLKGCQ
-1218 KRKTNLEARLKEI
+1218 KRQANLEARLKGI
-1231 THQIDTRKDDAVD
+1231 THQIDNRKDDAVD
-1244 FRLMG
+1244 FRRMG
-1249 VDHLFVDESHKFKN
+1249 IDHLFVDESHKFKN

-1269 HDRVAGLGNSDG
+1269 HDRVAGLGNSEG

-1368 RYFIKVPELAAFYS
+1368 RYFIKVPELASFYS
-1382 EITDFRTAK
+1382 EITDYRTAK

-1404 HNIPPTPDQQDF
+1404 HNIPPTPDQQEF
-1416 IQKLMIFA
+1416 IQKLMAFA
-1424 KTGDATVLGR
+1424 KTGDATLLGR
-1434 EPLTDSEDK
+1434 EPLSESEEK
-1443 ARMLIATDYARKMSL
+1443 AKMLIATDYARKMSL

-1467 YGDDIDNKA
+1467 YDDHIDNKA
-1476 NHAAAVIAGYYKKY
+1476 SHAAAVIAGYYKTY
-1490 DAQKGTQ
+1490 TAQKGTQ

-1515 EIKNKLVTQYG
+1515 EVKSKLVTQYG
-1526 IPPSEIRF
+1526 IPASEIRF

-1545 AMIKDMNEGK
+1545 AMIRDMNEGK

-1570 NAQQRCVAV
+1570 NAQKRCVAV
-1579 HHLDQPWRPS
+1579 HHLDAPWRPS
-1589 DLTQRDGRA
+1589 DLEQRDGRA

-1603 EVAKLHADNK
+1603 EVAKFHADNK
-1613 VDIILYAVEKSLDA
+1613 VDVVIYAVEKSLDA

-1640 NQLKSNNMGNRT
+1640 SQLKNNNMGCRT
-1652 IDEGSMDEKSGMN
+1652 IDEGSMDEKGGMN

-1687 KITALESERRAFMQ
+1687 KIASLESERQAFAR
-1701 GKSSTRF
+1701 GKSSTRW
-1708 KLEDI
+1708 KLEEI
-1713 MKSVESNKGF
+1713 MKSVETNNGF

-1728 KDVEAFNARVQVV
+1728 KDVEAFNARVQTAP
-1741 DGTRLNPVKLD
+1741 DRTRLNPVRLD

-1759 VSIGKKLNEIADK
+1759 VSVGKKLNEIADK

-1823 GHLAADP
+1823 GHIATDP
-1830 KTAAQNFLNAL
+1830 KTAAANFLNAL

-1850 YKTDNEKLMKDVPTL
+1850 YKADNEKLIKDVPTL
-1865 KAVVESPWKKEDEL
+1865 KTVVESVWKKEDEL
-1879 KALKAEMTVME
+1879 KGLKAEMTEME

-1898 PIEQSVGIMA
+1898 PIERSIGIMA
-1908 GVPKEENKFVPMPD
+1908 DIPKEENKCVPMPD
-1922 NLKNINALLGERAV
+1922 NLQTISKIMGERLV
-1936 IVRPSHGTP
+1936 IARPAHGIP

>member
-1 MAFNKK
+1 MAFNK
-7 ARLRDNIEAIRLVF
+7 RIHLQDNIDAIRIAF
-21 SLDREKRQAT
+21 DLDREGRQAT
-31 PAEREILEAY
+31 PSERESLESY
-41 CGFGGI
+41 SGFGGI

-54 DKPEDIQ
+54 DKPEDVQ

-77 HEVLRS
+77 HGVLRS
-83 ESKDTAEYNR
+83 GSENTAEYNR

-117 AALKESGVEPV
+117 AALHESGIKPT
-128 RLLDPSAGTGIFSEA
+128 RLLDPSAGTGAFAESIKLMSPA
-143 IRQMTPG
+143 

-159 MLTGKILSHLNPTE
+159 LLTGKILSHLNPTE
-173 NVRIVGFENIEQRY
+173 NVRVEGFENIESRY

-202 MRVFDPA
+202 VRVFDPA
-209 YSNAKDNAHRQAS
+209 YLNTKDNAHKLAGS
-222 GTIHNYFFMKSVD
+222 TIHNYFFMKGVD

-264 MQQCEPVSA
+264 MEHCEPVSA

-286 TEVGSDLIILQKKA
+286 TEVGSDLIILQKKTS
-300 PGGELSERQHD
+300 GGELSERQRD
-311 FINSRKLS
+311 FIESRKLS
-319 NGISVNNLFQTFN
+319 NGISVNNLFQNFD
-332 RVIHDRVK
+332 RVIHDNVK

-362 ASELRGMLRE
+362 AAELRGMLRE
-372 DFSKHLDVEL
+372 DFSKHLDIQHYQEHSPEAHTRKSTREL
-382 YRQHALQVE
+382 
-391 QSEAQSR
+391 
-398 DYVPT
+398 D
-403 AQDWQE
+403 
-409 MGELME
+409 
-415 QAREKN
+415 REEN
-421 RESFMQATP
+421 PVRL
-430 EDYEQEQQNE
+430 ED
-440 SASDLNPLWQAD
+440 AIPDDLD
-452 ELNPFWQTLEDD
+452 PFWQAIEDD
-464 WFPEEKEFRNKE
+464 WFPDEKEFWGQKE
-476 EQTVAETL
+476 ESFTQAQPE
-484 PKEDDPAITKEVPPE
+484 PAPE
-499 IQAKPV
+499 IQAKVV
-505 QSGIQT
+505 QPGTQT
-511 SLNFDFSDPVPPPA
+511 TLQFDFSDPVPPSS
-525 QTNEPTTEAKAV
+525 QSKEPTAEAKAV
-537 ESAYSINNQPLISLY
+537 EPAYSIQNQPLISLY
-552 DLFGLSEEERTQ
+552 DLFGLSAEERTQ
-564 TKPRN
+564 VKPKN
-569 SRSRRRM
+569 NRSRRRM
-576 EIPQPKVKQQRKSS
+576 EIPQSKPSKREIKS
-590 KKEEDRPLE
+590 DAPLD
-599 WREELMLEARKKRQ
+599 WREELILESRKKEQTKQESNVYPVEDARKAEQRENLKR
-613 EAERQVKAE
+613 
-622 NKADTQTA
+622 
-630 YPVADARREEQLE
+630 
-643 RLKQE
+643 E
-648 MEREERMK
+648 MEREERTK
-656 PVPFAVP
+656 SVPFVVP

-671 KEGSLVTNDD
+671 KEGSLVTNSD
-681 NRIGYLRDI
+681 NRIGYLRDLT
-690 NGFRPMFHPLELSPR
+690 GFRPMFHPLELSA
-705 QQKRASLYIEIR
+705 QQGKRASLYIEIR

-749 EKFGNLNDPK
+749 ERFGNLNDPK

-787 DIFERPVAFNAN
+787 DIFERPVAFNTQ

-818 GTVNLEYMA
+818 GKVDLEYMT
-827 SLTGGTEESLLT
+827 SLTDRTEENLLA

-865 VSKADEVQKFIDT
+865 VSKADEVQQFIDR

-885 KESLVALQEAAPKPI
+885 KESLAALREATPKPI
-900 SFDELDFNFGERW
+900 AFDELDFNFGERW
-913 LPTGIYAAYASCLF
+913 LPTGIYAAYASYLF
-927 ETDVTV
+927 ETDVKV

-950 ANITEKYGVRSESRL
+950 ANITEKYGVRSENRL

-979 TPEITKTVKQGDK
+979 TPDITKTVKEGDK

-1006 SKIDEMRNGF
+1006 SKIDEIRNGF

-1031 TTLYNSTFNCFA
+1031 TTLYNRTFNCFA
-1043 RPAYD
+1043 RPEYD
-1048 GSHQTFPGLDLK
+1048 GSHQQFPGLDLK

-1066 LYRSQK
+1066 LYKSQK

-1098 CAGAMEMKRLGLAN
+1098 CCGAMEMKRLGLAN

-1218 KRKTNLEARLKEI
+1218 KRKTNLEARLKGI
-1231 THQIDTRKDDAVD
+1231 AHQIATRKDDAVD
-1244 FRLMG
+1244 FRRMG
-1249 VDHLFVDESHKFKN
+1249 IDHLFVDESHKFKN

-1269 HDRVAGLGNSDG
+1269 HDRVAGLGNANG

-1416 IQKLMIFA
+1416 IQKLMVFA

-1434 EPLTDSEDK
+1434 APLSESEDK

-1467 YGDDIDNKA
+1467 YDDHIDNKA
-1476 NHAAAVIAGYYKKY
+1476 SHAAAMITRYYN
-1490 DAQKGTQ
+1490 DFQAQKGTQ

-1505 YKPDVWNPYS
+1505 YKPDSWNPYS
-1515 EIKNKLVTQYG
+1515 EIRNKLVTQYG
-1526 IPPSEIRF
+1526 IPASEIRF

-1545 AMIKDMNEGK
+1545 AMIRDMNEGK
-1555 IRVLFG
+1555 IRILFG

-1570 NAQQRCVAV
+1570 NAQKRCVAV
-1579 HHLDQPWRPS
+1579 HHLDAPWRPS
-1589 DLTQRDGRA
+1589 DLEQRDGRA

-1613 VDIILYAVEKSLDA
+1613 VDVVIYAVEKSLDA

-1640 NQLKSNNMGNRT
+1640 NQLKNNNMGSRT

-1687 KITALESERRAFMQ
+1687 KITALESERRAFTQ
-1701 GKSSTRF
+1701 GKSSTRW
-1708 KLEDI
+1708 KLEEI
-1713 MKSVESNKGF
+1713 IKTVETNNGL

-1728 KDVEAFNARVQVV
+1728 KDVEAFNARVQTAP

-1752 GFQPTDP
+1752 GFPPTDP
-1759 VSIGKKLNEIADK
+1759 VSVGKKLNEIADK

-1823 GHLAADP
+1823 GHLAAEP
-1830 KTAAQNFLNAL
+1830 KTAAANFLNAL

-1850 YKTDNEKLMKDVPTL
+1850 YKADNEKLMKDVPTL

-1879 KALKAEMTVME
+1879 NALKAEMVVME

-1908 GVPKEENKFVPMPD
+1908 SVPKEENKFVPMPD
-1922 NLKNINALLGERAV
+1922 SLQNVKTIMGERLVVA
-1936 IVRPSHGTP
+1936 RPAATI
-1945 EKKGFKI
+1945 ERKGFKI